1 VKQLVGKFMCF
12 MLSILDI
19 FVKIIL
25 GNKEKYKMY
34 NSVRDVK

>member
-1 VKQLVGKFMCF
+1 MR
-12 MLSILDI
+12 SILEI